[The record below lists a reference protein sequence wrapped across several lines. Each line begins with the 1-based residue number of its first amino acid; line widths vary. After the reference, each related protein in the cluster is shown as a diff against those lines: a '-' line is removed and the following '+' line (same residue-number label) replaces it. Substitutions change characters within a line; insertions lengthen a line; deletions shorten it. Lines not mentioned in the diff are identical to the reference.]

1 MQKYQRRL
9 SIIKNKNIGVGPK
22 KLGSSSSIG
31 PLRHCSWTSLL

>member
-22 KLGSSSSIG
+22 KTWVEL
-31 PLRHCSWTSLL
+31 